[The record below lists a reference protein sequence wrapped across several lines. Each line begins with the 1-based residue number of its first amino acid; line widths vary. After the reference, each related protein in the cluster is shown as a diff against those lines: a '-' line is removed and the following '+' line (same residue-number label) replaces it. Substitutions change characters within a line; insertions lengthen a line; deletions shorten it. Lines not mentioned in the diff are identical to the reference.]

1 MTWAVITALFVFFL
15 AIGMPIAFV
24 LGVTGMVALLLLL
37 DPMMLLLVPQQIFQG
52 MDSFVLLAIP
62 FFIFAGELMNLAGIT
77 DKIVALANAMVGHF
91 RGGLAH
97 VTIVASI
104 LFAGISGAAVAD
116 VAALGAIL
124 IPAMTKSGYSK
135 PYATAVTASASIIGP
150 TIPPSIPMIIYGAV
164 TNVSIAGLFAAG
176 VIPGLMM
183 GVLMMVANYVISRRR
198 GYQASS
204 ERLPVREVAKTVKDG
219 LLALGMPLVILG
231 GILGGIFTPTEA
243 AAVAVLYALLVGGLV
258 FGTLTVANVWA
269 TIKRCVYTSGVALLL
284 VSMGG
289 ILSWILASEQ
299 IPNLIAREMLQI
311 SHSTGIFLLLCVVLL
326 LLVGCV
332 MDLTA
337 SIVILAPI
345 LAPIAVNLGIH
356 PLQFGIVMVV
366 ALNIGLN
373 TPPVGAVLFVASSIA
388 KEPIESIVREILP
401 FLLCEVVILLL
412 VAFWTDFS
420 LVIPEVLGFYR
431 PG

>member
-1 MTWAVITALFVFFL
+1 MIWIAVTGVFVFFL
-15 AIGMPIAFV
+15 LSGTPIAFV
-24 LGVTGMVALLLLL
+24 LGITGMVALLLTM
-37 DPMMLLLVPQQIFQG
+37 DPMMLLLIPQQIFQG

-77 DKIVALANAMVGHF
+77 DKIIVLANALVGRF

-164 TNVSIAGLFAAG
+164 TNVSIAGLFATG
-176 VIPGLMM
+176 VTPGLMM
-183 GVLMMVANYVISRRR
+183 GVLMMLTNYIISRKR
-198 GYQASS
+198 GYQASEVRIS
-204 ERLPVREVAKTVKDG
+204 GGDPVKTIKEG
-219 LLALGMPLVILG
+219 ILALGMPLVILG

-243 AAVAVLYALLVGGLV
+243 AAVAVLYALVVGGMV
-258 FGTLTVANVWA
+258 FKTLTVANVWR
-269 TIKRCVYTSGVALLL
+269 TIKQCVYTSGVALLL

-299 IPNLIAREMLQI
+299 IPNLIARHLLQI
-311 SHSTGIFLLLCVVLL
+311 SGSTGIFLLLSVILL
-326 LLVGCV
+326 LLIGCV

-337 SIVILAPI
+337 SIIILAPI
-345 LAPIAVNLGIH
+345 LAPIAVNLGVH
-356 PLQFGIVMVV
+356 PLQFGIVMVL

-373 TPPVGAVLFVASSIA
+373 TPPVGAVLFVASSIS
-388 KEPIESIVREILP
+388 KVSMEKIVREILP
-401 FLLCEVVILLL
+401 FLLCEVAILLL
-412 VAFWTDFS
+412 VAFWPDFS
-420 LVIPEVLGFYR
+420 LIVPRMLGFYKA
-431 PG
+431 G